1 MPYNLRVA
9 SEGITKTQRSAFIAA
24 WLGWGFDG
32 LDGTLYLLVA
42 VPFVRELLGALATQ
56 KDVATKAAIIQGVF
70 LFGWAIGG
78 TVFGRIG
85 DRLGRSKTLTLTI
98 ITYAV
103 FTGLAFF
110 AHEWWHLLIFRFL
123 AALGIGGEWAAG
135 SALVS
140 ETLPRKY
147 SHFASATLQ
156 NGYNL
161 GMIVA
166 ALTVGALGHWDP
178 RYVFLI
184 GVIPAFATIWIRKA
198 VPEPAEW
205 AGERENKQMPKIS
218 DLFRGEILR
227 TTVFTL
233 CLTSICLASVW
244 GLLYFA
250 PQVIQGL
257 PEVKSLPK
265 EEIPSLVRSVTV
277 VYCLWNVVGCF
288 FAAFLGKFLG
298 YRRAFAILMACSL
311 LTYVFGFK
319 DSHSL
324 AETQT
329 MLNIAF
335 FFSSGIFA
343 LFPLYIPPLFPT
355 LLRTTGAGFSYNI
368 GRLIAGVATI
378 FLGVFTASAV
388 SPTHAIYLAGFL
400 YIPGVFLAMFI
411 PLPSHSTEVAGGL
424 QSA

>member
-9 SEGITKTQRSAFIAA
+9 SESITKTQRSAFIAA

-42 VPFVRELLGALATQ
+42 APFVKQLLGAMATQ
-56 KDVATKAAIIQGVF
+56 SDVAKKAAIIQGVF
-70 LFGWAIGG
+70 LFGWALGG

-103 FTGLAFF
+103 FTGLSFF
-110 AHEWWHLLIFRFL
+110 AHEWWHLLIFRFM

-140 ETLPRKY
+140 ETLPKKY

-166 ALTVGALGHWDP
+166 ALTVGALGSWDY

-198 VPEPAEW
+198 VPEPEEW
-205 AGERENKQMPKIS
+205 AGERETRQMPKIT
-218 DLFRGEILR
+218 DLFKGQVLR
-227 TTVFTL
+227 VTVFTM
-233 CLTSICLASVW
+233 CLTSIALSSVW
-244 GLLYFA
+244 ALLYYGPA
-250 PQVIQGL
+250 LVRSL
-257 PEVKSLPK
+257 PEVKALPK
-265 EEIPSLVRSVTV
+265 ADADSLLRSVTV
-277 VYCLWNVVGCF
+277 VYCLWNIVGCY
-288 FAAFLGKFLG
+288 FAAILAKTIG
-298 YRRAFAILMACSL
+298 YRRAFATLIACSM
-311 LTYVFGFK
+311 LTYLFGFNNITTL
-319 DSHSL
+319 DS
-324 AETQT
+324 AR
-329 MLNIAF
+329 MWLNTAF

-343 LFPLYIPPLFPT
+343 LFPLYVPPLFPT
-355 LLRTTGAGFSYNI
+355 LLRTTGAGFSYNV
-368 GRLIAGVATI
+368 GRLIAGIATI
-378 FLGVFTASAV
+378 LLAFSTTKV
-388 SPTHAIYLAGFL
+388 SPSHAIWLAGFI
-400 YIPGVFLAMFI
+400 YIPGVVLALFI
-411 PLPSHSTEVAGGL
+411 PVPKAE
-424 QSA
+424 

>member
-1 MPYNLRVA
+1 M
-9 SEGITKTQRSAFIAA
+9 EGITKTQRSAFIAA

-42 VPFVRELLGALATQ
+42 VPFVKKLLGAMATQ
-56 KDVATKAAIIQGVF
+56 SDVGIKAAIIQGVF

-85 DRLGRSKTLTLTI
+85 DRLGRSRTLTLTI
-98 ITYAV
+98 ITYAI
-103 FTGLAFF
+103 FTGMSFF
-110 AHEWWHLLIFRFL
+110 AQEWWHLLIFRFL

-140 ETLPRKY
+140 ETLPKKY

-166 ALTVGALGHWDP
+166 ALTVGALGDWDY

-205 AGERENKQMPKIS
+205 SGEREKKEMPKIS
-218 DLFRGEILR
+218 DLFRGEVLR
-227 TTVFTL
+227 TTVFTV
-233 CLTSICLASVW
+233 CLSSICLASVW

-250 PQVIQGL
+250 PQLVRSL
-257 PEVKSLPK
+257 PEVKAMPK
-265 EEIPSLVRSVTV
+265 GQIDVLVRSVTV
-277 VYCLWNVVGCF
+277 VYCLWNIAGCY
-288 FAAFLGKFLG
+288 FAAVLARFLG
-298 YRRAFAILMACSL
+298 YRKAFSILLACSL
-311 LTYVFGFK
+311 TTYIVGFR
-319 DSHSL
+319 DVHSL
-324 AETQT
+324 STTAHW
-329 MLNIAF
+329 LNTAF

-343 LFPLYIPPLFPT
+343 LFPLYVPPLFPT

-378 FLGVFTASAV
+378 TLGVVTASAA
-388 SPTHAIYLAGFL
+388 SPTQVISPSHAIWLAGFL
-400 YIPGVFLAMFI
+400 YIPGVVLALFI
-411 PLPSHSTEVAGGL
+411 PVPPPHD
-424 QSA
+424 

>member
-1 MPYNLRVA
+1 M
-9 SEGITKTQRSAFIAA
+9 
-24 WLGWGFDG
+24 
-32 LDGTLYLLVA
+32 
-42 VPFVRELLGALATQ
+42 
-56 KDVATKAAIIQGVF
+56 
-70 LFGWAIGG
+70 
-78 TVFGRIG
+78 G
-85 DRLGRSKTLTLTI
+85 DRRDGVRPNRRPVGPVEDLTLTI
-98 ITYAV
+98 ITYAL

-140 ETLPRKY
+140 ETLPKKY

-198 VPEPAEW
+198 VPEPEEW
-205 AGERENKQMPKIS
+205 AGERENKEMPKIS
-218 DLFRGEILR
+218 DLFRGEVLR
-227 TTVFTL
+227 TTLFTL
-233 CLTSICLASVW
+233 SLSSICLASVW

-265 EEIPSLVRSVTV
+265 TEIPSLVRSVTV
-277 VYCLWNVVGCF
+277 VYCLWNIVGCF
-288 FAAFLGKFLG
+288 FAAFLGKYLG
-298 YRRAFAILMACSL
+298 YRKAFAILLTCSL

-411 PLPSHSTEVAGGL
+411 PVPHSE
-424 QSA
+424 

>member
-1 MPYNLRVA
+1 MA
-9 SEGITKTQRSAFIAA
+9 SDTITKTQRSAFIAA

-42 VPFVRELLGALATQ
+42 VPFVKQLLGSLASPT
-56 KDVATKAAIIQGVF
+56 DVARKAAIIQGVF
-70 LFGWAIGG
+70 LFGWALGG
-78 TVFGRIG
+78 TVFGRVG
-85 DRLGRSKTLTLTI
+85 DRLGRSRTLTLTI
-98 ITYAV
+98 VTYAL
-103 FTGLAFF
+103 FTGLSFF
-110 AHEWWHLLIFRFL
+110 AHEWWHLLIFRFM

-140 ETLPRKY
+140 ETLPKKY

-166 ALTVGALGHWDP
+166 ALTVGALGNWDY

-205 AGERENKQMPKIS
+205 AGEREKKQMPKVS
-218 DLFRGEILR
+218 DLFRGQILR
-227 TTVFTL
+227 TTLFTMG
-233 CLTSICLASVW
+233 LTSICLASVW

-250 PQVIQGL
+250 PALVRSL

-265 EEIPSLVRSVTV
+265 NDIDSLVRSVTV
-277 VYCLWNVVGCF
+277 MYCLWNIAGCY
-288 FAAFLGKFLG
+288 FAAVLAQFAG
-298 YRRAFAILMACSL
+298 YRKAFSILLACSM
-311 LTYVFGFK
+311 LTYLIGFR
-319 DSHSL
+319 DIQSL
-324 AETQT
+324 AEARFW
-329 MLNIAF
+329 LNTAF

-343 LFPLYIPPLFPT
+343 LFPLYVPPLFPT

-378 FLGVFTASAV
+378 MLAFSTAKV
-388 SPTHAIYLAGFL
+388 SPSHAIWLAGFI
-400 YIPGVFLAMFI
+400 YIPGVILALFI
-411 PLPSHSTEVAGGL
+411 PVPPAQPVGEPVPA
-424 QSA
+424 

>member
-42 VPFVRELLGALATQ
+42 VPFVKKLLGTLATPS
-56 KDVATKAAIIQGVF
+56 DIAIKAAIIQGVF

-85 DRLGRSKTLTLTI
+85 DRLGRSRTLTLTI
-98 ITYAV
+98 VTYAV
-103 FTGLAFF
+103 FTGMSFF

-140 ETLPRKY
+140 ETLPKKY

-166 ALTVGALGHWDP
+166 ALTVGALGDWDY

-184 GVIPAFATIWIRKA
+184 GVIPAFATIWIRRA
-198 VPEPAEW
+198 VPEPTEW
-205 AGERENKQMPKIS
+205 AGEREKKEMPKIS
-218 DLFRGEILR
+218 ALFRGDVLR
-227 TTVFTL
+227 TTLFTV
-233 CLTSICLASVW
+233 CLSSICLASVW

-250 PQVIQGL
+250 PQLVRSL
-257 PEVKSLPK
+257 PEVKAMPK
-265 EEIPSLVRSVTV
+265 GQIDSLVRSVTV
-277 VYCLWNVVGCF
+277 VYCLWNIAGCY
-288 FAAFLGKFLG
+288 FAAVLARYAG
-298 YRRAFAILMACSL
+298 YRRAFSILLACSL
-311 LTYVFGFK
+311 LTYTFGFGEM
-319 DSHSL
+319 HSL
-324 AETQT
+324 DSTRFW
-329 MLNIAF
+329 LNTAF

-343 LFPLYIPPLFPT
+343 LFPLYVPPLFPT

-378 FLGVFTASAV
+378 VLGVVTANAAPGTQAI
-388 SPTHAIYLAGFL
+388 SPSHAIWLAGFL
-400 YIPGVFLAMFI
+400 YIPGVFLALFI
-411 PLPSHSTEVAGGL
+411 PVPPSHKEG
-424 QSA
+424 

>member
-1 MPYNLRVA
+1 MA
-9 SEGITKTQRSAFIAA
+9 SDSLTKTQRSAFIAA

-42 VPFVRELLGALATQ
+42 VPFVSKLLGVFASRS
-56 KDVATKAAIIQGVF
+56 DVTTKAAIIQGVF

-85 DRLGRSKTLTLTI
+85 DRLGRSRTLTLTI
-98 ITYAV
+98 MTYAI
-103 FTGLAFF
+103 FTGMSFF
-110 AHEWWHLLIFRFL
+110 AQQWWHLLIFRFL

-140 ETLPRKY
+140 ETLPKKY

-166 ALTVGALGHWDP
+166 ALTVGALGDWDY

-184 GVIPAFATIWIRKA
+184 GVIPAFATIWIRRA
-198 VPEPAEW
+198 VPEPEEW
-205 AGERENKQMPKIS
+205 AGERQKREMPKIT
-218 DLFRGEILR
+218 DLFRGQVLH
-227 TTVFTL
+227 TTLFTVGL
-233 CLTSICLASVW
+233 SSICLASVW

-250 PQVIQGL
+250 PQLVRSL
-257 PEVKSLPK
+257 PEVKALSK
-265 EEIPSLVRSVTV
+265 VEVDSLVRWVTV
-277 VYCLWNVVGCF
+277 VYCLWNIAGCY
-288 FAAFLGKFLG
+288 FAAILARYAG
-298 YRRAFAILMACSL
+298 YRSAFSILLACSL
-311 LTYVFGFK
+311 LTYIVGFK
-319 DSHSL
+319 DVHSL
-324 AETQT
+324 AATRVW
-329 MLNIAF
+329 LNTAF

-343 LFPLYIPPLFPT
+343 LFPLYVPPLFPT

-378 FLGVFTASAV
+378 FLGFATANAASPTQTI
-388 SPTHAIYLAGFL
+388 SPTHAIWLAGFL
-400 YIPGVFLAMFI
+400 YIPGVVLALFI
-411 PLPSHSTEVAGGL
+411 PVPPTSNT
-424 QSA
+424 

>member
-1 MPYNLRVA
+1 VA
-9 SEGITKTQRSAFIAA
+9 SEAITKTQRSAFIAA

-42 VPFVRELLGALATQ
+42 APFVKQLLGGVASAT
-56 KDVATKAAIIQGVF
+56 DVTRKAAIIQGVF

-103 FTGLAFF
+103 FTGMAYF

-140 ETLPRKY
+140 ETFPRKY
-147 SHFASATLQ
+147 SHVASATLQ
-156 NGYNL
+156 NGYNI

-166 ALTVGALGHWDP
+166 ALTVGWMGGLEY

-205 AGERENKQMPKIS
+205 AGEREHREMPKVS
-218 DLFRGEILR
+218 ELFRGQVLHV
-227 TTVFTL
+227 TMFTL
-233 CLTSICLASVW
+233 TLAGICLSSVW
-244 GLLYFA
+244 ALLYFG
-250 PQVIQGL
+250 PQL
-257 PEVKSLPK
+257 LRSLAEVKSMPK
-265 EEIPSLVRSVTV
+265 ADADSLVTNSTI
-277 VYCLWNVVGCF
+277 VYCIWNVIGCY
-288 FAAFLGKFLG
+288 FAAVLSRYLG
-298 YRRAFAILMACSL
+298 YRKAFSILLGCSM
-311 LTYVFGFK
+311 LTYLFGFRTV
-319 DSHSL
+319 HSL
-324 AETQT
+324 GETR
-329 MLNIAF
+329 LWLDLAF

-343 LFPLYIPPLFPT
+343 LFPLYVPPLFPT

-368 GRLIAGVATI
+368 GRLIAGFATI
-378 FLGVFTASAV
+378 ALAFSTAKV
-388 SPTHAIYLAGFL
+388 SPSQAIWMAGFL
-400 YIPGVFLAMFI
+400 YIPGVVLALFI
-411 PLPSHSTEVAGGL
+411 PVPPAETAVAE
-424 QSA
+424 AVAA

>member
-1 MPYNLRVA
+1 MT
-9 SEGITKTQRSAFIAA
+9 SETITKQQRSAFIAA

-42 VPFVRELLGALATQ
+42 APFVKQLLGAMAQ
-56 KDVATKAAIIQGVF
+56 QSDVAKKAAIIQGVF

-85 DRLGRSKTLTLTI
+85 DRLGRSRTLTLTI
-98 ITYAV
+98 VTYAV
-103 FTGLAFF
+103 FTGMSFF

-140 ETLPRKY
+140 ETLPKKY

-166 ALTVGALGHWDP
+166 ALTVGFLGNWDY

-184 GVIPAFATIWIRKA
+184 GVIPAFATIWIRRA

-205 AGERENKQMPKIS
+205 AGEREKRDMPKIS
-218 DLFRGEILR
+218 RLFQGEVLR
-227 TTVFTL
+227 TTLFTMA
-233 CLTSICLASVW
+233 LTSISLASVW

-250 PQVIQGL
+250 PALVRSL
-257 PEVKSLPK
+257 PEVKSLAK
-265 EEIPSLVRSVTV
+265 NDIDSLVRSVTV
-277 VYCLWNVVGCF
+277 VYCIWNIVGCY
-288 FAAFLGKFLG
+288 FAAVLARYLG
-298 YRRAFAILMACSL
+298 YRKAFSILLACSM
-311 LTYVFGFK
+311 LTYVFGFQNITTL
-319 DSHSL
+319 DQ
-324 AETQT
+324 ARFW
-329 MLNIAF
+329 LNTAF

-343 LFPLYIPPLFPT
+343 LFPLYVPPLFPT
-355 LLRTTGAGFSYNI
+355 LLRTTGAGFSYNV

-378 FLGVFTASAV
+378 FLAFSTSKV
-388 SPTHAIYLAGFL
+388 SPGHAIWMAGFL
-400 YIPGVFLAMFI
+400 YIPGIFLALFI
-411 PLPSHSTEVAGGL
+411 PVPSTKQVSAEPVA
-424 QSA
+424 A